1 MRRPVRKEKIV
12 TRREGRER
20 RAKESCVGERE
31 RATGVDFVCRF
42 EAKENHQTREEGR
55 WRKGFFF

>member
-42 EAKENHQTREEGR
+42 EARETIRQGK
-55 WRKGFFF
+55 KGDGAKVFF